1 MPKVW
6 AEKQN
11 GKTLRWILL
20 SRKKLDSMKIKDVLF
35 LSPEIYLFFA
45 TIYYWIL
52 TPNLFN
58 PVAII
63 LFAILIYQIIYKNST
78 TGLVISSLFL
88 LLNLYMVLALM
99 SELFEFTEVNNGF
112 LQMFLIGSIF
122 IGLNIIVSIIMLI
135 KYINLKDRN
144 ATSEN
149 KTVW

>member
-1 MPKVW
+1 
-6 AEKQN
+6 
-11 GKTLRWILL
+11 
-20 SRKKLDSMKIKDVLF
+20 MKIRNVLS
-35 LSPEIYLFFA
+35 LSPEIYLLFA

-52 TPNLFN
+52 TANLLN
-58 PVAII
+58 PVALILLAII
-63 LFAILIYQIIYKNST
+63 TYQVIYKNVT

-122 IGLNIIVSIIMLI
+122 IGLNTIVSIIMLI
-135 KYINLKDRN
+135 KYINLKDKK
-144 ATSEN
+144 ATSES